1 VHARLEGLVAP
12 DDELF
17 IPHITIARVKHADR
31 LPGRPGA
38 FGRDLRAAC
47 VNRPPPDGRD
57 IFHTLTLYESA
68 AGAQGPRYEPLVR
81 VALA

>member
-1 VHARLEGLVAP
+1 VHARLAGLVEP

-47 VNRPPPDGRD
+47 VNRPPPAERGT
-57 IFHTLTLYESA
+57 FQTLTLFESV
-68 AGAQGPRYEPLVR
+68 AGPKGPSYEPIVKIPL
-81 VALA
+81 